1 LIASRGE
8 IAIRIARAAASAG
21 LRTVAIHS
29 ADDADAPHVAAA
41 DEAVALAGEGPAAYL
56 AIDAVIAAAQASGCD
71 SVHPGYGFLSENAD
85 FARACAVAGLTFV
98 GPAAD
103 LLALFGDKAA
113 AKQRARDAGVPVLG
127 DGRDTAGPLI
137 VKAVAGGGGR
147 GIRVVTDR
155 ATLDAHLAAAGA
167 EALAAFGSAEV
178 MVERYI
184 ADARHI
190 EVQLAADA
198 TGRVVA
204 LGTRDC
210 TVQRRH
216 QKLIEI
222 APAQAL
228 DAALATR
235 IQAAAVRL
243 LDGTGYVGLGTAEF
257 LVDRTLAPDHPDA
270 FVFLEVNPRL
280 QVEHTVTE
288 EVTGLDL
295 VALQLRLAQ
304 GEPLPTT
311 VPEPRGVA
319 IQLRINAETI
329 GSDGTPRPSGGTI
342 AALDAPG
349 GPGIRIDGAARVG
362 GTANPRFDSLL
373 AKLIVHAP
381 DWPSAL
387 SRARRAVDE
396 YRIGGI
402 ATNLPLL
409 AVLLAHDD
417 VAHINVDTGWFD
429 RNTAALVPAAESLA
443 AMPAD
448 AQSVVAPLS
457 GVVVAIDVAVGDR
470 VTAGAEVGTIE
481 ALKMQHAVVAPGSGV
496 IRAIAAEQGRVIDE
510 GSVFLH
516 IDPVEGADDLVAA
529 AEALDPDTIR
539 ADLAEVHARHAL
551 GLDENRPE
559 SVARRRKTKQRTARE
574 NIADLF
580 DPGSFIEYGA
590 LTIAAQRRRRSLD
603 DLMRNTPADGLIGGI
618 GTVNASDHGEEAA
631 KCLGLAYDYTVLAG
645 TQGHNNHRKTD
656 RLLGIAANLK
666 LPIVFYTEG
675 GGGRPGDVD
684 SVGATG
690 LDVPTFRSF
699 AALSGVAPR
708 IGITSGY
715 AFAGNAVLFGSC
727 DITIA
732 TRDAHI
738 GMGGPAM
745 IEGGGLGV
753 FSPKEVGP
761 VAVHWAS
768 GAIDVLAE
776 DEAEATDYA
785 KRLLSFFQGRASG
798 GETPDQRLLRH
809 VVPENRLRVF
819 DIRKAI
825 DGLFDI
831 GTFVELRGGYAKGM
845 ITGLARLDGRAVG
858 LIANDC
864 RYLSGAVDAE
874 GADKAARFFQLCD
887 AFGVP
892 IVSLCDTPGF
902 MVGPDA
908 EKTAPIRRGARMF
921 IVGAALSVP
930 VFTVVLRKAYGLGAQ
945 AMAGGSLHAGPF
957 TVAWPTGEFG
967 GMGLEGAVRLGYR
980 KELEAIADPNERDVR
995 YQDLVANSYQRGK
1008 AVSVA
1013 QYLEI
1018 DAVID
1023 PADTRQW
1030 LLRGLASTPARRSGR
1045 YIDTW

>member
-1 LIASRGE
+1 MIANRGE
-8 IAIRIARAAASAG
+8 IAIRIARTAASLG
-21 LRTVAIHS
+21 LETVAVYS

-41 DEAVALAGEGPAAYL
+41 HRAVALVGEGPAAYL
-56 AIDAVIAAAQASGCD
+56 AIDAVVAAARDAGCD
-71 SVHPGYGFLSENAD
+71 AVHPGYGFLSENAA
-85 FARACAVAGLTFV
+85 FAAACAAAGLIFI
-98 GPAAD
+98 GPGAD

-113 AKQRARDAGVPVLG
+113 AKVHARDADVPVLAEG
-127 DGRDTAGPLI
+127 ADATGAVI

-147 GIRVVTDR
+147 GIRVVRDR
-155 ATLDAHLAAAGA
+155 ATLEVQVAAAGA

-178 MVERYI
+178 LVERYV

-190 EVQLAADA
+190 EVQLAGDA
-198 TGRVVA
+198 GGNVVS

-228 DAALATR
+228 DPALAAR
-235 IQAAAVRL
+235 IEAAAVRL
-243 LDGTGYVGLGTAEF
+243 LQGTGYVGLATAEF
-257 LVDRTLAPDHPDA
+257 LVDRTLPPDHADA
-270 FVFLEVNPRL
+270 FAFLEVNPRL

-288 EVTGLDL
+288 EVTGFDL
-295 VALQLRLAQ
+295 VALQLRLAG
-304 GEPLPTT
+304 GEPLPA
-311 VPEPRGVA
+311 VLPEPRGVA

-329 GSDGTPRPSGGTI
+329 GADGTPRASGGTVC
-342 AALDAPG
+342 ALDAPG
-349 GPGIRIDGAARVG
+349 GPGIRIDGAARLG
-362 GTANPRFDSLL
+362 LAANPRFDSLL

-381 DWPSAL
+381 DWTSAL
-387 SRARRAVDE
+387 ARARRAVAE
-396 YRIGGI
+396 YRIEGV
-402 ATNLPLL
+402 ATNLALL
-409 AVLLAHDD
+409 AGLLAREE
-417 VAHINVDTGWFD
+417 VATTAIDTGWFD
-429 RNTAALVPAAESLA
+429 RNVADLVPAAAEA
-443 AMPAD
+443 APAD
-448 AQSVVAPLS
+448 AQSIVAPLS
-457 GVVVAIDVAVGDR
+457 GVVVAIGVDVGDR
-470 VTAGAEVGTIE
+470 ILAGAEVGTIE
-481 ALKMQHAVVAPGSGV
+481 ALKMQHAVVAPRASV
-496 IRAIAAEQGRVIDE
+496 VRAIAAQAGKVIDE
-510 GSVFLH
+510 GAVFLE
-516 IDPVEGADDLVAA
+516 IDAIEGEGDAAVAVAA
-529 AEALDPDTIR
+529 PDPDLIR
-539 ADLAEVHARHAL
+539 ADLAEVRARHAL

-559 SVARRRKTKQRTARE
+559 SMARRQRTNQRSARE

-618 GTVNASDHGEEAA
+618 GTVNAADHGEEAA

-656 RLLGIAANLK
+656 RLLGIAGDLK

-690 LDVPTFRSF
+690 LDVPTFKSF

-715 AFAGNAVLFGSC
+715 AFAGNAVLFGCC

-732 TRDAHI
+732 TRDAHL

-753 FSPKEVGP
+753 YSPKEVGP
-761 VAVHWAS
+761 VEMHWAS

-776 DEAEATDYA
+776 DEADATDYA
-785 KRLLSFFQGRASG
+785 RRLLSFFQGRVQG
-798 GETPDQRLLRH
+798 GEAPDQRFLRH

-819 DIRKAI
+819 DVRRVI
-825 DGLFDI
+825 DGLFDV
-831 GTFVELRGGYAKGM
+831 GSFVELRGGYAKGM

-864 RYLSGAVDAE
+864 RYLSGAIHSE

-908 EKTAPIRRGARMF
+908 EKTAPIRRGSRMF
-921 IVGAALSVP
+921 IVGAALGVP
-930 VFTVVLRKAYGLGAQ
+930 VFTVVVRKAYGLGAQ

-980 KELEAIADPNERDVR
+980 KELEAIADPEVR
-995 YQDLVANSYQRGK
+995 GQQYQELVANSYERGK

-1023 PADTRQW
+1023 PADTRTW
-1030 LLRGLASTPARRSGR
+1030 LLRGLASTPVRRSGR

>member
-1 LIASRGE
+1 LIANRGE
-8 IAIRIARAAASAG
+8 IAIRIARTATTLG
-21 LRTVAIHS
+21 LETVALYS
-29 ADDADAPHVAAA
+29 ADDAEAPHVAAA
-41 DEAVALAGEGPAAYL
+41 DRAVALAGEGPAAYL
-56 AIDAVIAAAQASGCD
+56 AIDAVLAAAGAAGCD
-71 SVHPGYGFLSENAD
+71 AVHPGYGFLSENAA
-85 FARACAVAGLTFV
+85 FSAACAVAGITFV
-98 GPAAD
+98 GPGAD
-103 LLALFGDKAA
+103 LLGLFGDKAA
-113 AKQRARDAGVPVLG
+113 AKRHARGACVPVLAEG
-127 DGRDTAGPLI
+127 DDATGAVI

-147 GIRVVTDR
+147 GIRVVHDR
-155 ATLDAHLAAAGA
+155 AALEAQRAAAGA

-184 ADARHI
+184 GDARHI
-190 EVQLAADA
+190 EVQLAGDA
-198 TGRVVA
+198 AGRVLS

-210 TVQRRH
+210 TLQRRH

-222 APAQAL
+222 APAQCLDPAL
-228 DAALATR
+228 GAA
-235 IQAAAVRL
+235 IEAAAVRL
-243 LDGTGYVGLGTAEF
+243 LQGTGYIGLATAEF
-257 LVDRTLAPDHPDA
+257 LVDRTLPPDHAEA
-270 FVFLEVNPRL
+270 FAFLEVNPRL

-295 VALQLRLAQ
+295 VALQLRLA
-304 GEPLPTT
+304 GGAALPDAM
-311 VPEPRGVA
+311 PAPRGVA
-319 IQLRINAETI
+319 IELRINAETI
-329 GSDGTPRPSGGTI
+329 GRDGTPRASGGTI
-342 AALDAPG
+342 TALDAPG
-349 GPGIRIDGAARVG
+349 GPGIRIDGAARLG
-362 GTANPRFDSLL
+362 LAANPRFDSLL

-381 DWPSAL
+381 DWTSAL
-387 SRARRAVDE
+387 ARARRAVAE
-396 YRIGGI
+396 YRIEGV
-402 ATNLPLL
+402 ATNLALLGNLL
-409 AVLLAHDD
+409 ARDELAD
-417 VAHINVDTGWFD
+417 AAIDTGWFD
-429 RNTAALVPAAESLA
+429 RKVADLVPAEEASA
-443 AMPAD
+443 APTD
-448 AQSVVAPLS
+448 AQSIVAPLS
-457 GVVVAIDVAVGDR
+457 GVVVAIGVG
-470 VTAGAEVGTIE
+470 AGERIAAGTEVGTIE
-481 ALKMQHAVVAPGSGV
+481 ALKMQHAVVAPRSGIV
-496 IRAIAAEQGRVIDE
+496 LAIAARAGQVIEE
-510 GSVFLH
+510 GAVFLS
-516 IDPVEGADDLVAA
+516 IDA
-529 AEALDPDTIR
+529 AEGEGDAALTAEAPDPDAIR
-539 ADLAEVHARHAL
+539 ADLAESRARHAL
-551 GLDENRPE
+551 GLDKNRPE
-559 SVARRRKTKQRTARE
+559 SMARRARTKQRSARE

-580 DPGSFIEYGA
+580 DDGSFVEYGA
-590 LTIAAQRRRRSLD
+590 LTIAAQRRRRTLD

-618 GTVNASDHGEEAA
+618 GTVNAADHGEEAA

-656 RLLGIAANLK
+656 RLLGIAGDLK

-699 AALSGVAPR
+699 AALSGTAPR

-738 GMGGPAM
+738 GVGGPAM

-753 FSPKEVGP
+753 YSPKEVGP
-761 VAVHWAS
+761 VEVHWAS

-776 DEAEATDYA
+776 DEADATDYA
-785 KRLLSFFQGRASG
+785 QRLLSFFQGRVAG
-798 GETPDQRLLRH
+798 GEAPDQRLLRH

-819 DIRKAI
+819 DMRRAI
-825 DGLFDI
+825 EGLFDT

-864 RYLSGAVDAE
+864 RYLSGAIDAE

-902 MVGPDA
+902 MVGPEA
-908 EKTAPIRRGARMF
+908 EKTAPIRRASRMF
-921 IVGAALSVP
+921 VVGAALSVP
-930 VFTVVLRKAYGLGAQ
+930 IFTVVVRKAYGLGAQ
-945 AMAGGSLHAGPF
+945 GMAGGSLHAGPF
-957 TVAWPTGEFG
+957 TVAWPTAEFG

-980 KELEAIADPNERDVR
+980 KELEEIADPAARDER
-995 YQDLVANSYQRGK
+995 YQQLVASSYERGK

-1023 PADTRQW
+1023 PADTRTW
-1030 LLRGLASTPARRSGR
+1030 LLRGLASTPVRRSGR

>member
-1 LIASRGE
+1 MIANRGE
-8 IAIRIARAAASAG
+8 IAIRIARTAASLG
-21 LRTVAIHS
+21 LETVAVHS
-29 ADDADAPHVAAA
+29 ADDAEAPHIGAAKRA
-41 DEAVALAGEGPAAYL
+41 IALSGEGPAAYL
-56 AIDAVIAAAQASGCD
+56 SIDAVVAAARGAGCD
-71 SVHPGYGFLSENAD
+71 AVHPGYGFLSENAA
-85 FARACAVAGLTFV
+85 FAKACEAAGLTFV
-98 GPAAD
+98 GPAPD

-113 AKQRARDAGVPVLG
+113 AKRHARAAGVPVLAEG
-127 DGRDTAGPLI
+127 SEATGPVI

-147 GIRVVTDR
+147 GIRVVHDR
-155 ATLDAHLAAAGA
+155 ATLDFQLAAAGA

-190 EVQLAADA
+190 EVQLAGDNV
-198 TGRVVA
+198 GKIVA

-228 DAALATR
+228 DPALAAR
-235 IQAAAVRL
+235 IEQAAVRL
-243 LDGTGYVGLGTAEF
+243 LVGTGYTGLATAEF
-257 LVDRTLAPDHPDA
+257 LVDRTLAPEHPDA
-270 FVFLEVNPRL
+270 FAFLEVNPRL

-295 VALQLRLAQ
+295 VALQLHLAR
-304 GEPLPTT
+304 GEEVPPVPT
-311 VPEPRGVA
+311 PRGVA
-319 IQLRINAETI
+319 IQLRINAETL

-342 AALDAPG
+342 TALDAPG
-349 GPGIRIDGAARVG
+349 GPGIRIDDAARTGLV
-362 GTANPRFDSLL
+362 ANPRFDPLI

-381 DWPSAL
+381 DWTVAL
-387 SRARRAVDE
+387 ARARRAVAE
-396 YRIGGI
+396 YRIEGV

-409 AVLLAHDD
+409 AALLDRD
-417 VAHINVDTGWFD
+417 EVAETTTDTSWFD
-429 RNTAALVPAAESLA
+429 RHAAELVPAAPEA
-443 AMPAD
+443 APAD
-448 AQSVVAPLS
+448 AESIVAPLS
-457 GVVVAIDVAVGDR
+457 GVVVAIGVAVGDR
-470 VTAGAEVGTIE
+470 VVAGTEVGTVE
-481 ALKMQHAVVAPGSGV
+481 ALKMQHAVVATRSGIV
-496 IRAIAAEQGRVIDE
+496 RAIAAEQGKVIQE
-510 GSVFLH
+510 GAVFIR
-516 IDPVEGADDLVAA
+516 IDPLDSADDRG
-529 AEALDPDTIR
+529 AETKGPDPDLIR
-539 ADLAEVHARHAL
+539 SDLAEVRARHAL

-559 SVARRRKTKQRTARE
+559 SVARRRKTGQRTARE

-580 DPGSFIEYGA
+580 DADSFIEYGA
-590 LTIAAQRRRRSLD
+590 LTIAAQRRRRSLE

-631 KCLGLAYDYTVLAG
+631 KCMGLAYDYTVLAG

-656 RLLGIAANLK
+656 RLLGVAADLK

-699 AALSGVAPR
+699 AALSGTAPR

-715 AFAGNAVLFGSC
+715 AFAGNAILFGSC

-732 TRDAHI
+732 ARDAHI
-738 GMGGPAM
+738 GVGGPAM

-761 VAVHWAS
+761 AEVHWAS

-776 DEAEATDYA
+776 DEADATDYA
-785 KRLLSFFQGRASG
+785 RRLLSFFQGRVSG
-798 GETPDQRLLRH
+798 AQTPDQRLLRH

-819 DIRKAI
+819 DMRQAI
-825 DGLFDI
+825 HGMFDV
-831 GTFVELRGGYAKGM
+831 GSFVELRGGYAKGM

-858 LIANDC
+858 VIANDC

-887 AFGVP
+887 GFGIP

-902 MVGPDA
+902 MVGPEA
-908 EKTAPIRRGARMF
+908 EKTAPIRRASRMF

-930 VFTVVLRKAYGLGAQ
+930 IFTVVVRKAYGLGAQ
-945 AMAGGSLHAGPF
+945 GMAGGSLHAGPF
-957 TVAWPTGEFG
+957 TVAWPTAEFG

-980 KELEAIADPNERDVR
+980 KELDAIVNPEEREAR
-995 YQDLVANSYQRGK
+995 YQQLVANSYERGK

-1023 PADTRQW
+1023 PADTRAW
-1030 LLRGLASTPARRSGR
+1030 LLRGLASAPARRSGR
-1045 YIDTW
+1045 YVDTW

>member
-1 LIASRGE
+1 MIANRGE
-8 IAIRIARAAASAG
+8 IAIRIVRTAASLG
-21 LRTVAIHS
+21 LETVAVHS
-29 ADDADAPHVAAA
+29 ADDAGAPHVAAA
-41 DEAVALAGEGPAAYL
+41 ERGMALSGEGPAAYL
-56 AIDAVIAAAQASGCD
+56 AIDAVVAAALDAGCD
-71 SVHPGYGFLSENAD
+71 AVHPGYGFLSENPA
-85 FARACAVAGLTFV
+85 FAHACEAAGLTFV
-98 GPAAD
+98 GPNAD
-103 LLALFGDKAA
+103 LLGMFGDKAA
-113 AKQRARDAGVPVLG
+113 AKRHARAAGVPVLAEG
-127 DGRDTAGPLI
+127 DEATGPVI

-147 GIRVVTDR
+147 GIRVVRDR
-155 ATLDAHLAAAGA
+155 ATLDTQLAAAGA

-190 EVQLAADA
+190 EVQIAGDAA
-198 TGRVVA
+198 GGLVA

-228 DAALATR
+228 DPALAAR
-235 IQAAAVRL
+235 IEQAAVRL
-243 LDGTGYVGLGTAEF
+243 LQGTGYVGLATVEF

-270 FVFLEVNPRL
+270 FAFLEVNPRL

-295 VALQLRLAQ
+295 VALQLHLAQ
-304 GEPLPTT
+304 GGR
-311 VPEPRGVA
+311 VPDAPVPRGVA
-319 IQLRINAETI
+319 IQLRINAEAVAT
-329 GSDGTPRPSGGTI
+329 DGAPRPSVGTI
-342 AALDAPG
+342 TALDAPG
-349 GPGIRIDGAARVG
+349 GPGIRIDGAARTGLV
-362 GTANPRFDSLL
+362 ANPRFDPLI

-381 DWPSAL
+381 DWTGVLA
-387 SRARRAVDE
+387 RARRAVAE
-396 YRIGGI
+396 YRIEGV

-409 AVLLAHDD
+409 GALLDRDELAN
-417 VAHINVDTGWFD
+417 AAVDTGWFD
-429 RNTAALVPAAESLA
+429 RNTMDLVPATTSEVE
-443 AMPAD
+443 PAD
-448 AQSVVAPLS
+448 AQSIFAPLS
-457 GVVVAIDVAVGDR
+457 GVVVAIAVAIGDR
-470 VTAGAEVGTIE
+470 VSAGMEVGTVE
-481 ALKMQHAVVAPGSGV
+481 ALKMQHAVVAPRSGV
-496 IRAIAAEQGRVIDE
+496 VRAIAAEQGKVIQ
-510 GSVFLH
+510 
-516 IDPVEGADDLVAA
+516 EGAVFVRIDALEGEDDAVL
-529 AEALDPDTIR
+529 EATGPDPDLIR
-539 ADLAEVHARHAL
+539 PDLAEVRARHAL

-559 SVARRRKTKQRTARE
+559 SVARRRKTAQRTARE

-580 DPGSFIEYGA
+580 DDGSFVEYGA

-618 GTVNASDHGEEAA
+618 GTVNAADHGQEAA
-631 KCLGLAYDYTVLAG
+631 KCMGLAYDYTVLAG

-656 RLLGIAANLK
+656 RLLGIAADQK

-699 AALSGVAPR
+699 AALSGTAPR

-715 AFAGNAVLFGSC
+715 AFAGNAILFGSC

-738 GMGGPAM
+738 GVGGPAM

-753 FSPKEVGP
+753 YSPKEVGP
-761 VAVHWAS
+761 VDVHWSS

-785 KRLLSFFQGRASG
+785 RRLLSLFQGRVSG
-798 GETPDQRLLRH
+798 GEAPDQRLLRH

-819 DIRKAI
+819 DIRQAI
-825 DGLFDI
+825 HGLFDV

-845 ITGLARLDGRAVG
+845 ITGLARLDGRAIGV
-858 LIANDC
+858 IANDC
-864 RYLSGAVDAE
+864 RYLSGAIDAE

-902 MVGPDA
+902 MVGPEA
-908 EKTAPIRRGARMF
+908 EKSAPIRRASRMF

-930 VFTVVLRKAYGLGAQ
+930 IFTVVVRKAYGLGAQ
-945 AMAGGSLHAGPF
+945 GMAGGSLHAGPF

-980 KELEAIADPNERDVR
+980 KELEAIADTVERESR
-995 YQDLVANSYQRGK
+995 YQQLVANSYERGK

-1023 PADTRQW
+1023 PADTRAW
-1030 LLRGLASTPARRSGR
+1030 LRRGLASAPARRSGR
-1045 YIDTW
+1045 YVDTW